1 MKDQDQQTI
10 KGPRMV
16 IPGDARWGL
25 AWGLV
30 LVLVGVALLLDHM
43 GVAPF
48 GQLYKFWPLLLVL
61 LGLMNISTQAGRG
74 LGFVLVVIGVLFQL
88 NTLGYLHLSFRD
100 FWPIVII
107 AVGVLLLWGSLGS
120 RGYVKK
126 PKIDW
131 TQPGAGE
138 AFRNHFEAADS
149 TDPRSLN
156 AVAIF
161 GGCER
166 RFSGESFQGG
176 KAVAVFGGVELD
188 FRDADME
195 GDEAIL
201 EISCLF
207 GGVEVRVPETWT
219 IHSRSMP
226 LFGGFEDKS
235 RRVKVVDATGAT
247 KTKTLIITGVVIF
260 GGVEISN

>member
-1 MKDQDQQTI
+1 MKDQDQPTI
-10 KGPRMV
+10 KGPKVMLA
-16 IPGDARWGL
+16 GDTRWGL

-43 GVAPF
+43 GIAPF
-48 GQLYKFWPLLLVL
+48 GLLYKCWPLLLVL

-74 LGFVLVVIGVLFQL
+74 MGFVLVVVGILFQL

-120 RGYVKK
+120 RGYIKK

-131 TQPGAGE
+131 TQPGAAE
-138 AFRNHFEAADS
+138 TFRKHIEAAYS
-149 TDPRSLN
+149 SDPSSLN

-188 FRDADME
+188 FRDADMD
-195 GDEAIL
+195 DEAIL
-201 EISCLF
+201 EITCLF
-207 GGVEVRVPETWT
+207 GGVEIRVPETWT

-226 LFGGFEDKS
+226 LFGGFDDKS
-235 RRVKVVDATGAT
+235 RRVKVVDPTGT
-247 KTKTLIITGVVIF
+247 VKTKTLIITGIVIF
-260 GGVEISN
+260 GGVEIRN